1 MLFKVVRSSGTLTG
15 LFVLLSITT
24 GESAIPHLWTRSTQS
39 PPSADPIVRLRHGDR
54 PPSLGFLDETLLLS
68 GSRDG
73 TVRIWHA
80 AAGKEQSRPI
90 SGPLLHQ
97 IAPSLARR
105 MPAGLDPT
113 ALG

>member
-1 MLFKVVRSSGTLTG
+1 MKDSHVRW
-15 LFVLLSITT
+15 FVLLSIPT

-54 PPSLGFLDETLLLS
+54 PPILGFLDETLLLS

-90 SGPLLHQ
+90 SGPPLQQ
-97 IAPSLARR
+97 IAPSLDGRMLARR
-105 MPAGLDPT
+105 PPCPT
-113 ALG
+113 SP